1 MLRIKPGMAAAA
13 MCCFVLLTG
22 CGHKD
27 DTVQYIEGPDVNVT
41 VNDISYDEAMS
52 MIASDRMTMDTYEV
66 MVENDSLSYEQRMR
80 LLWGDEQIDK
90 RAAIYYPGFTIGF
103 DKIDGELYRT
113 FKNEESNITV
123 SESYKWYSSD
133 VIISNS
139 TKSINISASDLF
151 CDNNA
156 HYPYEE
162 RLFMMDLTG
171 DGIKELVIRDDINDF
186 QTFPS
191 NVKVYDVNTLDEIIF
206 DKSKCDKYIED
217 NITVEYSQVGNENK
231 VRYKVTSPNGDK
243 VEGVIELYEN
253 PPYSM
258 WKYMVDT
265 PHSDSVIIND
275 NKICVYDIL
284 TFTDNHYDACEMFCV
299 AKVDLRY
306 DKSSN
311 SFEPY
316 GEVTLTEYSDEM
328 YDITHD
334 KRIYKEN
341 WDNLYK

>member
-52 MIASDRMTMDTYEV
+52 MIATDRMTMDTYEV

-191 NVKVYDVNTLDEIIF
+191 NVKVYDVNNF
-206 DKSKCDKYIED
+206 
-217 NITVEYSQVGNENK
+217 
-231 VRYKVTSPNGDK
+231 
-243 VEGVIELYEN
+243 
-253 PPYSM
+253 
-258 WKYMVDT
+258 
-265 PHSDSVIIND
+265 
-275 NKICVYDIL
+275 
-284 TFTDNHYDACEMFCV
+284 
-299 AKVDLRY
+299 
-306 DKSSN
+306 
-311 SFEPY
+311 
-316 GEVTLTEYSDEM
+316 
-328 YDITHD
+328 
-334 KRIYKEN
+334 
-341 WDNLYK
+341 